1 MENKKLLR
9 EMNLQIIIQKL
20 NKAITS
26 KIVLGNQKLPLELVE
41 GISLMSNR
49 AAQTLA
55 NTKKMKII
63 LVQECLLTIIITG
76 YLMN

>member
-1 MENKKLLR
+1 MENKKVR
-9 EMNLQIIIQKL
+9 KERNHQIIIQKL

-26 KIVLGNQKLPLELVE
+26 KIVLEKLRLPLELVE
-41 GISLMSNR
+41 GISQINNQ
-49 AAQTLA
+49 AAQTRV

-76 YLMN
+76 

>member
-1 MENKKLLR
+1 MENKKVR
-9 EMNLQIIIQKL
+9 KERNHQIIIQKL

-26 KIVLGNQKLPLELVE
+26 KIVLEKLRLPLELVE
-41 GISLMSNR
+41 GISQMNNQ
-49 AAQTLA
+49 AAQTRA

-76 YLMN
+76 